1 MLNID
6 LHMHTNCSDGMLS
19 PKEILSLAQERNLNV
34 ISITDH
40 DTLEGFWAA
49 KEIISEYNIKL
60 IPGVE
65 ISTNFQGKDVHLLA
79 YNIDYHDKKLISMLH
94 SIKEGRITR
103 AKKII
108 EKLETLGI
116 KIDYEEVKKKAG
128 HNNLIG
134 RPHIARVMV
143 ENGYCESKRVA
154 FNDYISNDA
163 PAYFAK
169 PTPEPSEILDVVKK
183 AGGILII
190 AHPFTIKDD
199 SVVNNLLDLGIDGL
213 EVYYGKTSQD
223 TVDHYESLALKRNLI
238 RTGGTDFHGEEIDYA
253 IFGQFTAPTLV
264 LDEIETRKCNQ
275 TKA

>member
-40 DTLEGFWAA
+40 DTLEGFCAA
-49 KEIISEYNIKL
+49 KEIISDYNIKL

-79 YNIDYHDKKLISMLH
+79 YNIDYHDKKLITMLH

-108 EKLETLGI
+108 DKLETLGI
-116 KIDYEEVKKKAG
+116 KIDFEEVKKKAG
-128 HNNLIG
+128 HNNIIG

-143 ENGYCESKRVA
+143 ENGFCESKKAA
-154 FNDYISNDA
+154 FNDYISHDA
-163 PAYFAK
+163 PGLFCQNQHQIL
-169 PTPEPSEILDVVKK
+169 SEIIDVCEE
-183 AGGILII
+183 AGGNSYNCSSFLLIKEEYVLKKSSWILG
-190 AHPFTIKDD
+190 H
-199 SVVNNLLDLGIDGL
+199 
-213 EVYYGKTSQD
+213 
-223 TVDHYESLALKRNLI
+223 
-238 RTGGTDFHGEEIDYA
+238 
-253 IFGQFTAPTLV
+253 
-264 LDEIETRKCNQ
+264 
-275 TKA
+275 